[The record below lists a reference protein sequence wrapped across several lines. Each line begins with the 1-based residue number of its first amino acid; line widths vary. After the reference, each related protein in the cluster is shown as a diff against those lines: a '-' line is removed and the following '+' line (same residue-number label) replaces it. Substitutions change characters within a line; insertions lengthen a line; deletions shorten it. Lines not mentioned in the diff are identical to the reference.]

1 MNRRKA
7 NVKLFFF
14 AWIGVIFMAILL
26 STLTGCS
33 TVPDK
38 VVFQPPE
45 TKVVTVEKIVPVQC
59 LNKADLPSFP
69 SLKTESEY
77 LELDDYSFVSML
89 YIERQLLLNYSN
101 ILTAAIA
108 PCL

>member
-1 MNRRKA
+1 MNRKKT
-7 NVKLFFF
+7 KLFLVT
-14 AWIGVIFMAILL
+14 WIGVIFMAVIL
-26 STLTGCS
+26 SVLTGCS
-33 TVPDK
+33 TTPDR

-45 TKVVTVEKIVPVQC
+45 TQVVTVEKIVPVQC

-77 LELDDYSFVSML
+77 LELDDYSSVSML
-89 YIERQLLLNYSN
+89 YVERHLLLNYSN